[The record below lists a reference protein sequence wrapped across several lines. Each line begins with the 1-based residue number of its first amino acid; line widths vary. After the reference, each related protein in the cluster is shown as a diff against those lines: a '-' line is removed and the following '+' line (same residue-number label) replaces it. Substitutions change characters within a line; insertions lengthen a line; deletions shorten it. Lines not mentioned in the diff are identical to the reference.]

1 MAHGR
6 CPARLDGR
14 GLMQARGPQPDLPEI
29 HPRGV
34 RGEARPA
41 GSGAFQDRIP
51 DADPNVLP
59 PLAKANIRRNPP
71 SQGRKSGRRSMYRV
85 DRLTVRGFKSIRAL
99 EDFELGPLNVMIGQN
114 GAGKTNLMD
123 LFQLLR
129 NLAEQ
134 RLQEFVAERDGPD
147 ALLFGGREQT
157 DQIDIQCHLGRD
169 GYLCSLSPAGKHLAF
184 LRELVHSPGAA
195 THSLGSGHY
204 ESNLVQA
211 ETDDAVLSAHS
222 LRKAMSSWRLY
233 HFHNTSSRSQ
243 LRQAQALR
251 DNLLTSTV

>member
-1 MAHGR
+1 
-6 CPARLDGR
+6 
-14 GLMQARGPQPDLPEI
+14 
-29 HPRGV
+29 
-34 RGEARPA
+34 
-41 GSGAFQDRIP
+41 
-51 DADPNVLP
+51 
-59 PLAKANIRRNPP
+59 
-71 SQGRKSGRRSMYRV
+71 
-85 DRLTVRGFKSIRAL
+85 
-99 EDFELGPLNVMIGQN
+99 
-114 GAGKTNLMD
+114 MD

-251 DNLLTSTV
+251 DNLSLKPDGSNLAPFLRRLHERHPDHHRRIVEAIRLAAPFFGDLVYPEEVGENLKLNWFRKGAAGTVFGPRQLSDATLRFICLATLLLQPPQLQPD